1 MSHPPASW
9 KLTRRQ
15 LIADVP
21 IFKAYREHCIHPMDG
36 REGDFSVLECPNC
49 VQVIALTPTEE
60 ILLVQQ
66 FRFGTKRLSL
76 ELPGGI
82 LEPDEDPLAAAARE
96 LREETGYAG
105 LYPELLSTIYPNPAL
120 MTHRL
125 FTVLIRQ
132 CRSVGPQQLDPMEEI
147 RCHSIPLEKLW
158 THVRDGRI
166 DSGVTL
172 SALFSLK
179 LHLEEHPESFGNC
192 V

>member
-9 KLTRRQ
+9 KLTRRR

-21 IFKAYREHCIHPMDG
+21 LFRIYSEHCIHPTDG
-36 REGDFSVLECPNC
+36 REGDFSVLECPNG
-49 VQVIALTPTEE
+49 VQVIALTPAEE

-82 LEPDEDPLAAAARE
+82 LEPDENPLAAAARE

-105 LYPELLSTIYPNPAL
+105 LQPRLLSTTYPNPAL
-120 MTHRL
+120 MNHRL
-125 FTVLIRQ
+125 FTVLLRQ
-132 CRSVGPQQLDPMEEI
+132 CYSVGPQQPDPLEEI

-158 THVRDGRI
+158 AHVREGRI

-172 SALFSLK
+172 SALLSLK
-179 LHLEEHPESFGNC
+179 LHLEEHPERFGNR